1 MVDTAML
8 APAFALVGLTF
19 AVWVRLYQLRVAEM
33 RRRRIHPQ
41 AIALS
46 AQVAQRLEDT
56 RAADN
61 FRNLFELPVLFY
73 LALVVAV
80 LAGLV
85 TPVSLGLAW
94 AFVLLRVAH
103 SAIQCTYNR
112 VMHRFCVFIA
122 GALVLL
128 ALWLYL
134 SLHLFL

>member
-8 APAFALVGLTF
+8 APAFAMAGLTF
-19 AVWVRLYQLRVAEM
+19 AVWIRLYIVRVGEM

-46 AQVAQRLEDT
+46 AQVTQRLEDT
-56 RAADN
+56 RASDN

-73 LALVVAV
+73 LALVVSI
-80 LAGLV
+80 LAGLA
-85 TPVSLGLAW
+85 TPTALAFAWTFVGL
-94 AFVLLRVAH
+94 RIIH

-112 VMHRFCVFIA
+112 VMHRFCAFA
-122 GALVLL
+122 ASALTLL

-134 SLHLFL
+134 ALHFF